1 MPRPS
6 DDRTPSRGRG
16 RRRTGGMALA
26 IAAGMALALAVAV
39 ALTLTGRA
47 AATDSS
53 ALRLLLLAAQDM
65 NTPQTLL
72 RADVALE
79 VETPQ
84 GTRTTDAIVLFAPGK
99 EARWY
104 LQLREPAL
112 QALVLGAER
121 KVMEHTGSVT
131 QTIPMGAAIDALG
144 IAYEDMSR
152 FIVDN
157 FTTWQITDENA
168 ATILVGMHP
177 TVESAYVYRA
187 YTFNKEK
194 TVPLK
199 VQFYAKK
206 LNNLVKLRIDS
217 EHALVGKKWFPGTIA
232 IQNFPEGSTTRLHV
246 RWSQNASAPPELLA
260 PASFPG
266 AAPLLWEGTAASP
279 SPRLSTPPRN

>member
-1 MPRPS
+1 MMPRPS
-6 DDRTPSRGRG
+6 DGGTSSRYRG
-16 RRRTGGMALA
+16 RRRAAGMGLVLA
-26 IAAGMALALAVAV
+26 VGMALALAVA
-39 ALTLTGRA
+39 LTGRA

-53 ALRLLLLAAQDM
+53 ALRLLLLGAQDM

-84 GTRTTDAIVLFAPGK
+84 GARKTDAIALFVPGK

-131 QTIPMGAAIDALG
+131 QTIPIGAAIDTLG
-144 IAYEDMSR
+144 IAYEDLSR
-152 FIVDN
+152 FIVDD
-157 FTTWQITDENA
+157 FKTWQITDESA

-187 YTFNKEK
+187 YTFDKEK

-199 VQFYAKK
+199 VQFYAKA
-206 LNNLVKLRIDS
+206 LNNLVKLRTDS
-217 EHALVGKKWFPGTIA
+217 QLALVGKKWFPGTIT
-232 IQNFPEGSTTRLHV
+232 IQNFPESSTTRLHV

-260 PASFPG
+260 PASFSG
-266 AAPLLWEGTAASP
+266 AAPLPWEGAAASP
-279 SPRLSTPPRN
+279 SSPLSTPYRN